1 MKLFLTS
8 NIGGIKKINGE
19 KISINFLES
28 NNFLNNLKK
37 SLKTY
42 DKFVLVASDPNNY
55 KQNDEFLN
63 LDIKALELS
72 GLKFKEYL
80 VLDCRHRDII
90 KNTLDNCSL
99 IFLCGGNT
107 YQQNL
112 FFNDINLKKY
122 LKNLDCCVVGISAGA
137 INSAKVVFNSPE
149 KEEGLNNKQF
159 ILNGLDL
166 TNINIEPHFD
176 IENNNKIKMS
186 AILKESYNR
195 NIYGIEDGAYILD
208 NIVHGKCYK
217 IHNWEIT
224 LICDDEQIISINE

>member
-8 NIGGIKKINGE
+8 NIGWIKKINGE
-19 KISINFLES
+19 KIPVNFLES
-28 NNFLNNLKK
+28 NKFLDNFKK
-37 SLKTY
+37 SLNTY
-42 DKFVLVASDPNNY
+42 NKFVMVASNPNNY
-55 KQNDEFLN
+55 EQNDEFLN

-80 VLDCRHRDII
+80 TLDYRNKDNI
-90 KNTLDNCSL
+90 KSTLDNCSL

-122 LKNLDCCVVGISAGA
+122 LKDLDCCIVGISAGT

-149 KEEGLNNKQF
+149 KEEELKSPF
-159 ILNGLDL
+159 ILDGLDL

-176 IENNNKIKMS
+176 KENNNKIKMN

-195 NIYGIEDGAYILD
+195 NIYGIQDGSYVLD
-208 NIVHGKCYK
+208 NVVYGKCYK
-217 IHNWEIT
+217 IHNGEIT
-224 LICDDEQIISINE
+224 LICDNEQIISINE